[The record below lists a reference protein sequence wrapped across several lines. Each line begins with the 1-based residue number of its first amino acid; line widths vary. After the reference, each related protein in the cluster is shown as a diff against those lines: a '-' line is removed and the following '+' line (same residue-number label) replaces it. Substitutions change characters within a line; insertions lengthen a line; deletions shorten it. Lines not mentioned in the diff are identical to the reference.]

1 MKKPDIEKIL
11 SVNPDFVIA
20 SSATDSQIELYQQL
34 GEYLKEKNFGGP
46 LFVNFIV

>member
-20 SSATDSQIELYQQL
+20 SSATDSQITMELIIVQ
-34 GEYLKEKNFGGP
+34 P
-46 LFVNFIV
+46 LMKRVIL